1 MTLIWD
7 SITRR
12 ASPPVIYGRDI
23 PRKSNKTSIYND
35 TLIPYFLLENNG
47 EPRNVR
53 EFLIQNEVGSVFDEM
68 YPGMEVKVQ
77 RAGDRGSEFLRHPE
91 A

>member
-1 MTLIWD
+1 MTLD
-7 SITRR
+7 SIVRR
-12 ASPPVIYGRDI
+12 ASPAVIYGRDI
-23 PRKSNKTSIYND
+23 PKTSRKTSIYND
-35 TLIPYFLLENNG
+35 TLIPYFLLENSG

-53 EFLIQNEVGSVFDEM
+53 EFLIQNEIGSVFDEL

-77 RAGDRGSEFLRHPE
+77 RAGDHRATEFLRHPE